1 MRLHEIV
8 FIIIAHSHGVLC
20 FSMCVVL
27 SLCLT
32 VKFIQYLILSDCFVH
47 TVLLSL

>member
-8 FIIIAHSHGVLC
+8 FIIGHSHGVLC
-20 FSMCVVL
+20 FNVCGIVVVFN
-27 SLCLT
+27 CE
-32 VKFIQYLILSDCFVH
+32 IYYLILSDCFVH